1 MKPAPHHKRLFAVL
15 TASFA
20 LHVTLVVLPYLGAS
34 LGVAMPWTQSG
45 PTQAPTDTLRARL
58 VMDNETAPARIE
70 DALETP
76 VTTETNEAQAQQQ
89 GAQVAQQEAQAAQQA
104 PQPSLDRPGAI
115 QALPMV
121 GPTYFTADQLTKI
134 PKPVFSPKLAL
145 PPELEALFG
154 TGKVVLKLWIDR
166 LGNVVAAD
174 VDQSNVPEPV
184 SAKAAEAFGKLRF
197 FPGEIRGRR
206 VATMIQ
212 YEVTYEEAPAESS
225 ATVPQGE

>member
-1 MKPAPHHKRLFAVL
+1 MKAAPHRKRLLAAL
-15 TASFA
+15 TVSTA

-34 LGVAMPWTQSG
+34 IGVSMPWIRSG
-45 PTQAPTDTLRARL
+45 PTEGPTSTLRARL
-58 VMDNETAPARIE
+58 VMDDAMASAGIE
-70 DALETP
+70 DALEAP
-76 VTTETNEAQAQQQ
+76 AIAEAKEEPATKD
-89 GAQVAQQEAQAAQQA
+89 E
-104 PQPSLDRPGAI
+104 PQPSLNRPAEI

-134 PKPVFSPKLAL
+134 PKPTFSPKLAL

-154 TGKVVLKLWIDR
+154 SGKVVLKLWIDR

-184 SAKAAEAFGKLRF
+184 AAKAAEAFGKLRF

-212 YEVTYEEAPAESS
+212 YEVTYEEVPADSAATVS
-225 ATVPQGE
+225 PATVPQGQ